1 MKIPLSWLQSFAP
14 FPSDVALL
22 TAMLDDLGLVVE
34 GSERVGEGLE
44 EVVCARVLSI
54 EPIEG
59 ADKIRKITVDAGG
72 EPLVIVCG
80 AWNFEEGDVVPL
92 APVGAV
98 LPGGF
103 AIAKRKMRGVSSHG
117 MLCSAKELGVGD
129 DQGGLLVLSDLVGSD
144 PGVKL
149 MELLGITADVVFDL
163 SAEGNRPDAWSV
175 LGVAKDLAARLS
187 LEVTMPSFG
196 VAAASGNATSTSAS
210 AANAVPS
217 QCSGLTVTAAHGV
230 VVGASPPLIAQRLA
244 LSGMRPINNVVDA
257 SNYVMLELGQP
268 THAYDLDSLA
278 GPALGVRLAHP
289 GETLVTLDGVERTLG
304 LAGRGLGQL
313 PEDLVIVD
321 GDDAVVG
328 IAGVMG
334 GGATEIH
341 EETSALLLEA
351 ACFDA
356 MAIARTSKKLGLR
369 SEASNRFERGV
380 DPELAGAATKR
391 FFEILSL
398 TCPELTV
405 DEPSLTAAGARA
417 PRTLIRATPARF
429 ASLLGVDLDGETIG
443 TLLGPL
449 GFLVEHDGEF
459 LDITVPTNR
468 PDIRSMPL
476 GIADVAE
483 EIVRTYGYA
492 RLERRFPSWPA
503 PGGLSQSQ
511 RLRRHL
517 RAVLVGLG
525 LDEVWTP
532 TLVPETDAHAL
543 HLDEPLVTLANPLA
557 EQERALRSSLL
568 PGMLTALR
576 YNADRRQ
583 DEARFFEIGTA
594 FTHPDVASAPRSAK
608 AGAGGGAATA
618 LPQES
623 THLVVTLRDN
633 RDDATT
639 AVALWWALHEA
650 LKLEEAELVQPID
663 GSLVPANL
671 LAGHHPTRSALI
683 RSRTTGVNYGL
694 VGEVD
699 APVLEAFGVERG
711 SRVGLLV
718 LDVTLLEDS
727 GLVPR
732 RTLRATPV
740 SRYPSSDIDLAFTL
754 QNVTPAGRLKEALV
768 AAAGDLCTSVT
779 LFDVYRGQG
788 LPEDRRSLA
797 YSLRFEAQ
805 DRTLT
810 DDEVGALRAA
820 CIAAAEQ
827 VGAVLR

>member
-1 MKIPLSWLQSFAP
+1 MKIPLSWLQTFAP

-22 TAMLDDLGLVVE
+22 TSMLDDLGLVVE
-34 GSERVGEGLE
+34 GIERVGEGLE
-44 EVVCARVLSI
+44 DVVCARVLSI

-59 ADKIRKITVDAGG
+59 ADKIRKITVDAGA
-72 EPLVIVCG
+72 EPLDIVCG
-80 AWNFEEGDVVPL
+80 AWNFQVGDVVPL

-117 MLCSAKELGVGD
+117 MLCSSKELGVGD
-129 DQGGLLVLSDLVGSD
+129 DQGGLLVLTDLAGSD

-149 MELLGITADVVFDL
+149 MDLLGITADVVFDL

-187 LEVTMPSFG
+187 LQVDVPSFG
-196 VAAASGNATSTSAS
+196 VAKSSGSETSTSAL
-210 AANAVPS
+210 ATNAVPS
-217 QCSGLTVTAAHGV
+217 QCSGLTVTSARGV
-230 VVGASPPLIAQRLA
+230 VVSESPALIARRLS

-268 THAYDLDSLA
+268 THAYDLDALA
-278 GPALGVRLAHP
+278 GPALGVRLALP
-289 GETLVTLDGVERTLG
+289 GETLVTLDGIERTLG
-304 LAGRGLGQL
+304 LAGKGLGQL

-321 GDDAVVG
+321 GNDAVVG

-334 GGATEIH
+334 GSATEIN
-341 EETSALLLEA
+341 ETTSALLLEA

-356 MAIARTSKKLGLR
+356 MTIARTSKKLGLR

-380 DPELAGAATKR
+380 DPELAGAATAR

-405 DEPSLTAAGARA
+405 DQPSLNAEGARA
-417 PRTLIRATPARF
+417 PRTHIRATPARYG
-429 ASLLGVDLDGETIG
+429 SLLGVALDGETIA

-449 GFLVEHDGEF
+449 GFVVETDGEF

-468 PDIRSMPL
+468 PDIRPMPL

-503 PGGLSQSQ
+503 PGGLSQPQ

-532 TLVPETDAHAL
+532 TLVPESDASFL

-583 DEARFFEIGTA
+583 DAARFFEIGTA
-594 FTHPDVASAPRSAK
+594 FTHPDVASAPRLEK

-623 THLVVTLRDN
+623 THLAVTLRDDH
-633 RDDATT
+633 DDATT

-650 LKLEEAELVQPID
+650 LKLEAAELVQPLNE
-663 GSLVPANL
+663 SLVPANL
-671 LAGHHPTRSALI
+671 IAGAHPTRSALI
-683 RSRTTGVNYGL
+683 CSRTTGVIYGL

-699 APVLEAFGVERG
+699 TAVLEDFGAERG
-711 SRVGLLV
+711 RRVGLLV
-718 LDVTLLEDS
+718 LDVTLLEAP

-754 QNVTPAGRLKEALV
+754 ADNTPAGRLQEALI
-768 AAAGDLCTSVT
+768 AAAGELCTSVE
-779 LFDVYRGQG
+779 LFDVYRGKG
-788 LPEDRRSLA
+788 LEEHHRSLA

-820 CIAAAEQ
+820 CIAAAEG

>member
-1 MKIPLSWLQSFAP
+1 MKIPLSWLQSFAT

-34 GSERVGEGLE
+34 GIERVGEGLE
-44 EVVCARVLSI
+44 EVVCAHVLSI

-80 AWNFEEGDVVPL
+80 AWNFQEGDVVPL

-129 DQGGLLVLSDLVGSD
+129 DQGGLLVLTDLVGSD

-187 LEVTMPSFG
+187 LQVTMPSFG
-196 VAAASGNATSTSAS
+196 AAASSGKPTTAAASAS
-210 AANAVPS
+210 NAVPS
-217 QCSGLTVTAAHGV
+217 QCSGLTVTTASGV
-230 VVGASPPLIAQRLA
+230 VVGESPSLIAQRLS

-268 THAYDLDSLA
+268 THAYDLEALS
-278 GPALGVRLAHP
+278 GPALGVRLARP

-313 PEDLVIVD
+313 PEDLVFVD

-341 EETSALLLEA
+341 EKTSALLLEA

-380 DPELAGAATKR
+380 DPQLAGTATAR

-405 DEPSLTAAGARA
+405 DEPSLTAAGAST
-417 PRTLIRATPARF
+417 PRTIIRATPARY
-429 ASLLGVDLDGETIG
+429 ASLLGVDLDGETIA

-449 GFLVEHDGEF
+449 GFAVERDGEF

-532 TLVPETDAHAL
+532 TLVPESDAHS
-543 HLDEPLVTLANPLA
+543 LDLAEPLVTLANPLA

-583 DEARFFEIGTA
+583 AEARFFEIGTA
-594 FTHPDVASAPRSAK
+594 FTHPDVAIAPRSAK

-623 THLVVTLRDN
+623 THLVVTLRDD
-633 RDDATT
+633 DDATT
-639 AVALWWALHEA
+639 AVALWWAVHEA
-650 LKLEEAELVQPID
+650 LKLEDAELVQPID
-663 GSLVPANL
+663 ESLVPANL
-671 LAGHHPTRSALI
+671 IVGHHPTRSALI
-683 RSRTTGVNYGL
+683 RSRTTGAIYGL

-718 LDVTLLEDS
+718 LDVTLLETS

-754 QNVTPAGRLKEALV
+754 ENLTPAGRLQEALV
-768 AAAGDLCTSVT
+768 AAAGELCTSVT
-779 LFDVYRGQG
+779 LFDVYRGKG

-805 DRTLT
+805 DRILT
-810 DDEVGALRAA
+810 DDEVGTLRAA

-827 VGAVLR
+827 LGAVLR